1 MISTYQKLG
10 EQNAQLFRELK
21 GRLKPKNTALAL
33 AISLLAQLLIIMSF
47 RSRLPAR
54 DFSGKIIEEVHR
66 YCTGSPT
73 EYYRNEYHCIKDVA
87 DNWIINWQLWWLD
100 IFIVLSL
107 ISAIAL
113 LTIGAYILINDLSRE
128 ERNGTLNFIR
138 LTPQSTQNIF
148 LGKLLGVPI
157 LLYLAAAAIIPLH
170 LWSGLKAQI
179 PLQLILGFD
188 LWLVFCGIFVFSA
201 ALLFGLVNSWMQ
213 GFQSWLGSGIV
224 LSSMLVFTSKYITSD
239 GWDLLDLF
247 SPATILSYLVPEAFL
262 QHISIFDE
270 SVANRLSDLHNWQ
283 WFYLPVGVSIVAVI
297 LFATFNYCLWTALI
311 WQSLKRCF
319 RNPNATLLSKRQSY
333 IVTACF
339 TALSMGFALQNF
351 SENEAYQIPLIWNFL
366 FFCGLVASLS
376 SQRQELQDWARYR
389 QEGVKKR
396 KFYYLMQDLIWG
408 EKSPAV
414 VAIDF
419 NLLIVAFLFV
429 PAVLLVSREPLA
441 QMEMLFG
448 LLLNVSLIL
457 ICATIAQL
465 MLLMKARK
473 RALWAAGTVGT
484 VIILPLVVLA
494 FLSVETYSMPV
505 PFLFTAFSFLA
516 VKETTA
522 TSIFVALLSQFS
534 VLVLLNLRLRQQL
547 LKAGESASKA
557 LLTYGIGN
565 WET

>member
-1 MISTYQKLG
+1 MISIYQKLG

-33 AISLLAQLLIIMSF
+33 GISLLAQLLIVMSF

-66 YCTGSPT
+66 YCTGS
-73 EYYRNEYHCIKDVA
+73 EDYHNEYHCIKDAVG
-87 DNWIINWQLWWLD
+87 NWIINWQFWWSD
-100 IFIVLSL
+100 VFIVLSL
-107 ISAIAL
+107 ISAIAI
-113 LTIGAYILINDLSRE
+113 LTVGAYMLINDLSRE

-170 LWSGLKAQI
+170 LWSGLNAQI

-188 LWLVFCGIFVFSA
+188 LLLISCSIFVFSA
-201 ALLFGLVNSWMQ
+201 ALLFGLVNSWMA
-213 GFQSWLGSGIV
+213 GFQSWLGGGIV
-224 LSSMLVFTSKYITSD
+224 LSSMLVFCSKYISSD
-239 GWDLLDLF
+239 GWDLIDLF
-247 SPATILSYLVPEAFL
+247 SPVTILSYLVPDAFRE
-262 QHISIFDE
+262 HIYIFDE
-270 SVANRLSDLHNWQ
+270 NVADRLLELHNWE
-283 WFYLPVGVSIVAVI
+283 WFYLPVGASVIAVI
-297 LFATFNYCLWTALI
+297 LFAIFNYCLWTALI

-319 RNPNATLLSKRQSY
+319 RNRNATLLSKHQSY

-351 SENEAYQIPLIWNFL
+351 SEDGAYQIPLMWNFL
-366 FFCGLVASLS
+366 LFCGLVASLS
-376 SQRQELQDWARYR
+376 PQRQELQDWARYR
-389 QEGVKKR
+389 REGVKKR

-419 NLLIVAFLFV
+419 NLLIVAALFV
-429 PAVLLVSREPLA
+429 PAALLVSREPSA
-441 QMEMLFG
+441 QIEMLLG

-465 MLLMKARK
+465 MLLMKTRK

-484 VIILPLVVLA
+484 VIILPILTLA
-494 FLSVETYSMPV
+494 FLSAETYSMPV
-505 PFLFTAFSFLA
+505 PFLFTAISFLA

-534 VLVLLNLRLRQQL
+534 VLVLLNWRLKQQL

-557 LLTYGIGN
+557 LLK
-565 WET
+565 

>member
-10 EQNAQLFRELK
+10 EKNAQLFRELK

-33 AISLLAQLLIIMSF
+33 GISLLAQLLIVMSF
-47 RSRLPAR
+47 RNRLPGR
-54 DFSGKIIEEVHR
+54 DFSGKITETTHR
-66 YCTGSPT
+66 YCAGSLT
-73 EYYRNEYHCIKDVA
+73 EHYYNQYDCINDAVG
-87 DNWIINWQLWWLD
+87 NSIINWQLWWLD

-107 ISAIAL
+107 ISAIAI

-157 LLYLAAAAIIPLH
+157 LVYLAAAAIIPLH
-170 LWSGLKAQI
+170 LWSGLNAQI
-179 PLQLILGFD
+179 SLQLILGFD
-188 LWLVFCGIFVFSA
+188 LWFVFCGIFVFSA
-201 ALLFGLVNSWMQ
+201 ALLFGLVNSWMA
-213 GFQSWLGSGIV
+213 GFQSWLGGGIV
-224 LSSMLVFTSKYITSD
+224 LGSMLLFTSKYITLD

-247 SPATILSYLVPEAFL
+247 SPVTILSYLVPNAFL
-262 QHISIFDE
+262 ENISIFDE
-270 SVANRLSDLHNWQ
+270 NVANRLSDLHNWQ
-283 WFYLPVGVSIVAVI
+283 WFYLPVGASVIGAI
-297 LFATFNYCLWTALI
+297 LFLIFNYCLWTALI

-351 SENEAYQIPLIWNFL
+351 NAERVSYGIPLVWNFL

-376 SQRQELQDWARYR
+376 SQRQALQDWARYR
-389 QEGVKKR
+389 REGVKKR

-429 PAVLLVSREPLA
+429 PTVLLVSREPSA

-448 LLLNVSLIL
+448 LLLNVRLIL

-473 RALWAAGTVGT
+473 RALWAAGTVGS
-484 VIILPLVVLA
+484 VIILPILTLA

-505 PFLFTAFSFLA
+505 PFLFTAISFAA

-557 LLTYGIGN
+557 LLKEGIGN
-565 WET
+565 

>member
-1 MISTYQKLG
+1 MISSYQKLG
-10 EQNAQLFRELK
+10 EKNAQLFRELK

-33 AISLLAQLLIIMSF
+33 GISLLAQLLIIISF
-47 RSRLPAR
+47 RNRLPGR
-54 DFSGKIIEEVHR
+54 DFSGKITETIHR
-66 YCTGSPT
+66 YCTGSRA
-73 EYYRNEYHCIKDVA
+73 EYYYKEYDCIKDA
-87 DNWIINWQLWWLD
+87 AGNWTINWQLWWSDL
-100 IFIVLSL
+100 FIVLSL
-107 ISAIAL
+107 ISTIAI
-113 LTIGAYILINDLSRE
+113 LTVGAYMLINDLSRE

-170 LWSGLKAQI
+170 LWSGLSAQI

-201 ALLFGLVNSWMQ
+201 ALLFGLVNSWMA
-213 GFQSWLGSGIV
+213 GFQSWLGGGIV
-224 LSSMLVFTSKYITSD
+224 LGSMLVFTSKDITLN
-239 GWDLLDLF
+239 GFDLVNLF
-247 SPATILSYLVPEAFL
+247 SPTTILSYLVPDAFL
-262 QHISIFDE
+262 EHIYIFDYN
-270 SVANRLSDLHNWQ
+270 VAHRLSSLHNWE
-283 WFYLPVGVSIVAVI
+283 WFYLPVGASVIGVI
-297 LFATFNYCLWTALI
+297 LFAIFNYCLWTALI

-319 RNPNATLLSKRQSY
+319 RNPNATLLSKHQSY

-339 TALSMGFALQNF
+339 TALSMGFALQDFNTE
-351 SENEAYQIPLIWNFL
+351 SESYGIPLVWNFL

-376 SQRQELQDWARYR
+376 SQRQSLQDWARYR
-389 QEGVKKR
+389 REGVKKR

-419 NLLIVAFLFV
+419 NLLIVAALFV
-429 PAVLLVSREPLA
+429 PAVLLVSREPSA

-484 VIILPLVVLA
+484 VIILPLVILG
-494 FLSVETYSMPV
+494 FLSAETYSMPV
-505 PFLFTAFSFLA
+505 PFLFTAISFAA

-534 VLVLLNLRLRQQL
+534 LLVLLNLRLRQQL
-547 LKAGESASKA
+547 LKAGESASKP
-557 LLTYGIGN
+557 LLT
-565 WET
+565 

>member
-1 MISTYQKLG
+1 MISIYQKLG

-33 AISLLAQLLIIMSF
+33 GISLLAQLLIIISF
-47 RSRLPAR
+47 RNRLPGR
-54 DFSGKIIEEVHR
+54 DFSGKITETTHR
-66 YCTGSPT
+66 YCTGSRP
-73 EYYRNEYHCIKDVA
+73 EYYYNEYHCIKDVA
-87 DNWIINWQLWWLD
+87 DNWIVNWQFWWSD
-100 IFIVLSL
+100 VFVVLSL

-113 LTIGAYILINDLSRE
+113 LTVGAYMLINDLSRE

-157 LLYLAAAAIIPLH
+157 LLYVAAAAIIPLH
-170 LWSGLKAQI
+170 LWSGLSAQI

-188 LWLVFCGIFVFSA
+188 VSLVFCGIFVFSA
-201 ALLFGLVNSWMQ
+201 ALLFGLVNSWMA

-224 LSSMLVFTSKYITSD
+224 LGSMLLFSSKYISLD
-239 GWDLLDLF
+239 GWDLIDLF
-247 SPATILSYLVPEAFL
+247 SPTTILSYLVPDAFRE
-262 QHISIFDE
+262 HIYIFDE
-270 SVANRLSDLHNWQ
+270 NAANRLADLHNWE
-283 WFYLPVGVSIVAVI
+283 WFYLPVGASVVAAI
-297 LFATFNYCLWTALI
+297 LFAIFNYCLWTALI

-351 SENEAYQIPLIWNFL
+351 SEKGAYQIPLAWNFL

-376 SQRQELQDWARYR
+376 SQGQALQDWARYR
-389 QEGVKKR
+389 REGVKKR

-429 PAVLLVSREPLA
+429 PAVLLVSREPSA
-441 QMEMLFG
+441 QMEMLLG

-457 ICATIAQL
+457 ICATMAQL

-473 RALWAAGTVGT
+473 PSLWAAGTVGT
-484 VIILPLVVLA
+484 VIILPLVVLG
-494 FLSVETYSMPV
+494 FLSAETYSMPV
-505 PFLFTAFSFLA
+505 PFLFTAISFVA
-516 VKETTA
+516 VKEATA

-534 VLVLLNLRLRQQL
+534 VLVLLNLRLRQKL
-547 LKAGESASKA
+547 LKAGEFPSKA
-557 LLTYGIGN
+557 LLKEGIAN
-565 WET
+565 R